1 MKKAFA
7 YLLIALM
14 LAAALSGCGA
24 EDGMIYDP
32 PGATENIYPSMR
44 PSLPETAVETSPQVG
59 STGSDM
65 TSPTPSAN
73 VDSTTNGGSAAS
85 GANTSRSDSGM

>member
-14 LAAALSGCGA
+14 LAAVLSACGA

-32 PGATENIYPSMR
+32 PKATNDVYPSMR
-44 PSLPETAVETSPQVG
+44 PTLPETAVETSPQVG
-59 STGSDM
+59 STGDDIS
-65 TSPTPSAN
+65 SPAPSAN
-73 VDSTTNGGSAAS
+73 VNSTTNGGSAAS
-85 GANTSRSDSGM
+85 GTNTARSDSGM